1 MPLARVMK
9 CRTCVACSV
18 MVSRDG
24 SLVSLSGNRALGL
37 QVLRVRP
44 DPRRLALTCA
54 DVLVLSVRRSLA
66 NGVAAGK
73 VAQSNKMACGT
84 GMSIHA
90 RLRDDHYRAG
100 RRLQEARISVPTVL
114 RQQQSL

>member
-1 MPLARVMK
+1 VKRGRGKSVTIGDFSERGRWSRAR
-9 CRTCVACSV
+9 S
-18 MVSRDG
+18 
-24 SLVSLSGNRALGL
+24 
-37 QVLRVRP
+37 

-66 NGVAAGK
+66 NGVPAGK
-73 VAQSNKMACGT
+73 VANSDTMACGT

-100 RRLQEARISVPTVL
+100 RRLQEARISVPTAL